1 MQVFGDGGPSGKGSS
16 VGVRWVRVSV
26 WMGSVFEVDFM
37 IHYVAVHMSS
47 VFRKTWV
54 LPFSVLHLPESVT
67 SLVHLF
73 QRE

>member
-1 MQVFGDGGPSGKGSS
+1 MGEGFSVHGKSF
-16 VGVRWVRVSV
+16 
-26 WMGSVFEVDFM
+26 FEVDFM

-47 VFRKTWV
+47 VFRKMWV
-54 LPFSVLHLPESVT
+54 LPFSVLDVPESVT